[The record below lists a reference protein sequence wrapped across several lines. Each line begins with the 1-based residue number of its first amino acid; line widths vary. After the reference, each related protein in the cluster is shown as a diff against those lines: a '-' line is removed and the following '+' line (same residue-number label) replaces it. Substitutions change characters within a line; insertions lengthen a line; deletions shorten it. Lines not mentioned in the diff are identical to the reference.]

1 MVNLHPMKSQDIPHP
16 IIMGGLLR
24 QNSMLGGGIANTRSL
39 PATHRLYNPS
49 ALHIPDA
56 ADGLSDA
63 ASLPSAASG
72 PGVLLTADGG
82 RYPGDL
88 FGANTIGS
96 GELVFTTGMMG
107 YQESLTDPSFAGQ
120 VLTFT
125 YPLIGNY
132 GVHKGASESA
142 KVWPKGVVVRHAMHQ
157 PDHRFSIGTV
167 DELLRLHGV
176 PGIHN
181 IDTRAI
187 TRRVRELGTVLCVF
201 GPLERE
207 DEMKAQ
213 LRTLTSP
220 ELEDLVDEV
229 SIEEPLE
236 LNPGSTDELGAS
248 KPRLGVLDC
257 GVKHNILRHLCM
269 VFDVVWCPPD
279 IDYGRLRKE
288 FAIDA
293 LFCSNG
299 PGDPAH
305 PGKATAARNTLARA
319 VQDGLPVMGI
329 CLGHQLMGLASGLQT
344 YKMRYGHRG
353 ANQPVVDLL
362 DRTVSI
368 TSQNHGFAVA
378 HPIDGML
385 AAHPTGAA
393 SPPVSN
399 LHGSEVEV
407 RYINANDGTV
417 EGLDVIGKPCF
428 TVQFHPEACPG
439 PHDAAPLFLRFRA
452 MVDAHMGGE
461 H

>member
-1 MVNLHPMKSQDIPHP
+1 
-16 IIMGGLLR
+16 
-24 QNSMLGGGIANTRSL
+24 MLGGSIGNTRSL

-49 ALHIPDA
+49 ALAIPDA
-56 ADGLSDA
+56 ADGLSEVVDLPPA
-63 ASLPSAASG
+63 ATG
-72 PGVLLTADGG
+72 RGVLLTADGG
-82 RYPGDL
+82 RYLGEL
-88 FGANTIGS
+88 FGARSIGA

-132 GVHKGASESA
+132 GVHVGASESA
-142 KVWPKGVVVRHAMHQ
+142 QVWPRGVVVRHAMSQ
-157 PDHRFSIGTV
+157 PDHRNSVGTV
-167 DELLRLHGV
+167 DEFLRLHGV
-176 PGIHN
+176 PGIHR

-187 TRRVRELGTVLCVF
+187 TKRVRELGTVLCVF
-201 GPLERE
+201 GPVDQEE
-207 DEMKAQ
+207 KMKAQ
-213 LRTLTSP
+213 LETMTSP
-220 ELEDLVDEV
+220 ELEDLVDQV
-229 SIEEPLE
+229 SIDAPVE
-236 LNPGSTDELGAS
+236 LNPGALDDLGAP

-269 VFDVVWCPPD
+269 LFDVVWCPPD
-279 IDYGRLRKE
+279 IPYETLRTTY
-288 FAIDA
+288 AIDA

-305 PGKATAARNTLARA
+305 PGKATQARATLARA
-319 VQDGLPVMGI
+319 VADGLPVMGI

-353 ANQPVVDLL
+353 ANQPVVDLK

-378 HPIDGML
+378 HPNDGML
-385 AAHPTGAA
+385 AAHPTGAT
-393 SPPVSN
+393 SPSVEN
-399 LHGSEVEV
+399 QHGAEVEV
-407 RYINANDGTV
+407 RYVNANDGTV
-417 EGLDVIGKPCF
+417 EGLDVVGKPCF

-452 MVDAHMGGE
+452 VVDEHLGGGA
-461 H
+461 

>member
-1 MVNLHPMKSQDIPHP
+1 
-16 IIMGGLLR
+16 
-24 QNSMLGGGIANTRSL
+24 MLVGAIGNTRSL

-49 ALHIPDA
+49 SLNVPDA
-56 ADGLSDA
+56 ADGLAGATD
-63 ASLPSAASG
+63 LPAGANG
-72 PGVLLTADGG
+72 RGVLLTADGG
-82 RYPGDL
+82 RYLGEL
-88 FGANTIGS
+88 FGAKTIGT

-132 GVHKGASESA
+132 GIHLGASESS
-142 KVWPKGVVVRHAMHQ
+142 KVWPRGVVVRHAMNQ
-157 PDHRFSIGTV
+157 PDHRNAVGTV
-167 DELLRLHGV
+167 DEFLRLHGV
-176 PGIHN
+176 PGIHR

-187 TRRVRELGTVLCVF
+187 TKRVRELGTVLCVF
-201 GPLERE
+201 GPVDQE
-207 DEMKAQ
+207 DH
-213 LRTLTSP
+213 LRDVLGAITSP

-229 SIEEPLE
+229 SIDEVVE
-236 LNPGSTDELGAS
+236 LNPGSTDELGAA

-269 VFDVVWCPPD
+269 LFDVVWCPPD
-279 IDYGRLRKE
+279 LAYERLRE
-288 FAIDA
+288 DYAIDA

-305 PGKATAARNTLARA
+305 PGKATQARHTLAKA
-319 VQDGLPVMGI
+319 VAEGIPVMGI

-353 ANQPVVDLL
+353 ANQPVVDLQ

-378 HPIDGML
+378 HPNDGML
-385 AAHPTGAA
+385 AAHPTGAT
-393 SPPVSN
+393 SPPVTN
-399 LHGSEVEV
+399 LHGADVEV

-417 EGLDVIGKPCF
+417 EGLDVVGKPCF

-452 MVDAHMGGE
+452 VVDAYLGGE
-461 H
+461 I